1 MGNLDSLQKSFITST
16 TGIRERER
24 SGVTERKR
32 ERGRTKEG
40 PKLEGAFTVR
50 ERVRERARANMS
62 AIGREIGVK
71 TFVRSGEQRLKERER
86 GGEGNN
92 TLKPWSSLD
101 KGESLACQIT
111 STFYKNIGCF
121 KAIFLILFSKITQLI
136 V

>member
-16 TGIRERER
+16 TGIREREIWCNR
-24 SGVTERKR
+24 EKER
-32 ERGRTKEG
+32 EREGGRTKEG

-50 ERVRERARANMS
+50 ERVRERANMS

-71 TFVRSGEQRLKERER
+71 TFVRSGEQRLKDARRKRER

-121 KAIFLILFSKITQLI
+121 
-136 V
+136 